1 MKKNLSKEKSVSSSN
16 LMNEE
21 ETKQKSDLSRVR
33 NKMLANL
40 GFVNGKERSP
50 LGIPQEI
57 LEDAEMR

>member
-1 MKKNLSKEKSVSSSN
+1 
-16 LMNEE
+16 MNEE